1 MHRLKRMRLAG
12 AETARV
18 SPLNTEFLEVEFE
31 GREKTKQDV
40 FAFYNL
46 NAQKKDDK
54 LSLDQGQFIMKRRL
68 EELKFVVSPS
78 QKSTPRDGNCLPES
92 LYDQVQY
99 VPELADL
106 VVDAYELRV
115 QVVLSV
121 ENFVNK
127 GLMVWPGGDET
138 IDDEREIGNQR
149 QWKQKMLRP
158 GAWGDAIFLRLASLY
173 LEADI
178 IVIPAFRESA
188 ENTTL
193 GYTVIRAEKRISS
206 EPLYLFYFSDSE
218 FRNAHYQSVRPATDN
233 NILRSL
239 SQDGTFPIQDPS
251 FQFPDGSQVSS
262 QYIRYV
268 YND

>member
-1 MHRLKRMRLAG
+1 M
-12 AETARV
+12 
-18 SPLNTEFLEVEFE
+18 
-31 GREKTKQDV
+31 
-40 FAFYNL
+40 
-46 NAQKKDDK
+46 KDFDF
-54 LSLDQGQFIMKRRL
+54 D
-68 EELKFVVSPS
+68 
-78 QKSTPRDGNCLPES
+78 S
-92 LYDQVQY
+92 LY
-99 VPELADL
+99 P
-106 VVDAYELRV
+106 
-115 QVVLSV
+115 
-121 ENFVNK
+121 
-127 GLMVWPGGDET
+127 
-138 IDDEREIGNQR
+138 
-149 QWKQKMLRP
+149 
-158 GAWGDAIFLRLASLY
+158 
-173 LEADI
+173 EADI